1 MEVELAYLMLRLGLG
16 LNILFHGIVRL
27 QNRESFK
34 VVLGKEFENTFLP
47 QKLLN
52 AFAFT
57 LPILE
62 TAIGFFLSIGLFTGV
77 TLIIGTILIFILM
90 FGKSLKNDWQV
101 VSLQMIYVAFYAGL
115 EFLYEFNSIS
125 LDAIFFKQ

>member
-16 LNILFHGIVRL
+16 LNILLHGMVRL
-27 QNRESFK
+27 LHRESFK
-34 VVLGKEFENTFLP
+34 VAVEKEFENTFLP
-47 QKLLN
+47 QNILN
-52 AFAFT
+52 VFVFT

-62 TAIGFFLSIGLFTGV
+62 TIIGFFLSIGLFTEV
-77 TLIIGTILIFILM
+77 ALVIGTLLIFILM

-125 LDAIFFKQ
+125 VDAIFF

>member
-1 MEVELAYLMLRLGLG
+1 MEAELAYLILRLGLG

-27 QNRESFK
+27 QNGEGFK
-34 VVLGKEFENTFLP
+34 DSLEKEFENTFLP
-47 QKLLN
+47 QALLKV
-52 AFAFT
+52 FGFI

-62 TAIGFFLSIGLFTGV
+62 TIIGFFLSIGLFTEF
-77 TLIIGTILIFILM
+77 TLISGTVLIFILM

-125 LDAIFFKQ
+125 LDAIFFK